1 MTTTRSQVQALAP
14 PQGAP
19 APHPAENNEANPPQ
33 GNPLATDWIHATTN
47 LMGFPL
53 TSETGQKLQKW
64 VLYQNFFKHTH
75 LVVTWDPIEFEVN
88 SNYQKYQEPDGTF
101 SYLHPNLVKQLVG
114 LRNYMLILMDKSR
127 PTDQHEN
134 TFYYLLDERWT
145 NLTAHD
151 MRTALVNVVL
161 ENHRSKTSPGTPMS
175 HVTSPAT
182 TASVRSPVNSELAS
196 FKKSIKREAST
207 YSVLKDECYFDK
219 FQRDLYITAKSH
231 DVSEIL
237 DPNFTPGPSPEEEE

>member
-1 MTTTRSQVQALAP
+1 MA
-14 PQGAP
+14 
-19 APHPAENNEANPPQ
+19 
-33 GNPLATDWIHATTN
+33 
-47 LMGFPL
+47 
-53 TSETGQKLQKW
+53 
-64 VLYQNFFKHTH
+64 
-75 LVVTWDPIEFEVN
+75 TWDPIEFEVT
-88 SNYQKYQEPDGTF
+88 SSYQKNPEPDGTF

-134 TFYYLLDERWT
+134 IIYYLLDEQWT

-175 HVTSPAT
+175 HVTSPAI
-182 TASVRSPVNSELAS
+182 TAYVRSPVHSELAS
-196 FKKSIKREAST
+196 FKKSIKSEASA

-219 FQRDLYITAKSH
+219 FQRDLYIAAKSH

-237 DPNFTPGPSPEEEE
+237 DPNFTPGPS